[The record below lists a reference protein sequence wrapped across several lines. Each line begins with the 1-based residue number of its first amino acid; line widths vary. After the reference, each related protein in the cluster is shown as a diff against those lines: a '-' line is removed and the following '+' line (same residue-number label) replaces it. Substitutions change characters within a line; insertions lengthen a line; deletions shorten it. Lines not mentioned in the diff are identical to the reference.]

1 MGQSD
6 QVRAYHGAV
15 SGLGSL
21 RRRELLRLAAG
32 SVALPLLH
40 GEAAAQSYPA
50 RPVRIAV
57 GFRAGSATDVDAR
70 LIAQALAER
79 LKQNVIVDDRPG
91 AGGNIAAEGVAH
103 AAPDGSTL
111 LMLTVSNA
119 VNVTLYR
126 KLNFD
131 IVGDIAPVGTTMR
144 TASLLVINPSI
155 PVKTIPEL
163 IIYAK
168 AHRGKLNYAS
178 GGYGSAPNMA
188 AELFKMMADVDLVHV
203 PYSTNPVPD
212 LVRGQVQVFFSPL
225 PATIGYAKAGKLRA
239 LAVTSAARSPALPDV
254 PAVAEFIPG
263 YVADVWHGIGAPKNT
278 PTKMIDTLNNAIN
291 AVLADPALKQRYANL
306 GAQPMPMTPAAFGK
320 FLADEIA
327 KWAKVIQF
335 AHIKPV

>member
-1 MGQSD
+1 MGQGH
-6 QVRAYHGAV
+6 QVRAYHSAV
-15 SGLGSL
+15 RAPPSL

-32 SVALPLLH
+32 SVALPFLRRQ
-40 GEAAAQSYPA
+40 AAAQSYPA

-70 LIAQALAER
+70 LVAQALTGQ
-79 LKQNVIVDDRPG
+79 LKQNVFVDDRPG
-91 AGGNIAAEGVAH
+91 AGGNIAAEAVVH
-103 AAPDGSTL
+103 AVPDGSTL

-131 IVGDIAPVGTTMR
+131 IVRDIAPVGATMR
-144 TASLLVINPSI
+144 TASLLVITPSI
-155 PVKTIPEL
+155 PARTIPEF
-163 IIYAK
+163 IAYAK
-168 AHRGKLNYAS
+168 AHQGKLNYAS

-188 AELFKMMADVDLVHV
+188 AELFKMMAGVELIHV
-203 PYSTNPVPD
+203 PYNTNPVLD
-212 LVRGQVQVFFSPL
+212 LVSGQVQVFFSPM

-239 LAVTSAARSPALPDV
+239 LAVTSAARSPALPDI
-254 PAVAEFIPG
+254 PAIAEFIPG

-278 PTKMIDTLNNAIN
+278 PATIIGTLNDAIN
-291 AVLADPALKQRYANL
+291 GVLADPAVKQRYANL
-306 GAQPMPMTPAAFGK
+306 GAEPMPMTPAAFGK
-320 FLADEIA
+320 FLVEEIA